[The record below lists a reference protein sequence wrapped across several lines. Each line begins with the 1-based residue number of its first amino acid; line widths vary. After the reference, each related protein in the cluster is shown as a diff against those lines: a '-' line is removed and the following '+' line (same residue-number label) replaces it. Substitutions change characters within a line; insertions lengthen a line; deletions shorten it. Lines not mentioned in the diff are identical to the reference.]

1 MYLSLLP
8 LRLVLMTV
16 VILGTFGN
24 GALQAQ
30 NHRKPAKTTALLWSV
45 NVPAGRYFKSPQD
58 FWSGPLTHFKL
69 DRTIR
74 LIEIDY
80 DTEQLPVRSFGL
92 GGACAEGEIGLMEA
106 PNALEVDP
114 PSETSLQ
121 FSTLAPNLVDDIP
134 PSSYPQY
141 TGFGATLDLRG
152 KNVVFQAGTKLW
164 LYLAAQYPACDLPS
178 SGTVTIQY
186 EILP

>member
-1 MYLSLLP
+1 MYNSLLR
-8 LRLVLMTV
+8 LRLLMIV

-24 GALQAQ
+24 GTLQAQ
-30 NHRKPAKTTALLWSV
+30 SPRKPSKTTALLWSV
-45 NVPAGRYFKSPQD
+45 TVPAGRYFKSPQD
-58 FWSGPLTHFKL
+58 IWSGPLTHFTL
-69 DRTIR
+69 DRTIQ
-74 LIEIDY
+74 LIEINY
-80 DTEQLPVRSFGL
+80 DTEQLPVRSFEL
-92 GGACAEGEIGLMEA
+92 GGACTEGEIGLMEA
-106 PNALEVDP
+106 PITLEVEP
-114 PSETSLQ
+114 PPETSLQ

-134 PSSYPQY
+134 PSWFPQY

-186 EILP
+186 EIRP